1 MFIEKQRERKQDR
14 IIYSRNGKQFGSWVN
29 NHRIPYPVPA
39 IARNLGEWWARD
51 TSWVPREHLF
61 GLYMVQVWGVKRQA
75 GRCTWMFTRARSWR
89 VLCATQEPKLNQAA
103 CSSLSLYCLPQS
115 SGKESF
121 ALRGLGPHSPMGTM
135 IPMTAAVTV
144 EPIWLPSF
152 PSVKHQHFQSDALP
166 LRIRALT
173 GPKL

>member
-29 NHRIPYPVPA
+29 NHRIPYHVPA

-75 GRCTWMFTRARSWR
+75 GRCTWMFTQGQKLESTVCHTRTQTEPGSMQFFIPLLPCPKLGQR
-89 VLCATQEPKLNQAA
+89 VLCPPWTGATLTYGHDDPND
-103 CSSLSLYCLPQS
+103 S
-115 SGKESF
+115 SGDCWAHLAAFVPICKTPTFPEWCS
-121 ALRGLGPHSPMGTM
+121 ATGNPSPY
-135 IPMTAAVTV
+135 
-144 EPIWLPSF
+144 
-152 PSVKHQHFQSDALP
+152 
-166 LRIRALT
+166 
-173 GPKL
+173 